1 MRRPLPPAAFSPVVP
16 PGLLPISTQ
25 MGRFKIL
32 IILALLASLA
42 SPVPAR
48 AGFWDDLTGKGK
60 EWQAWGDQSKG
71 VAGSAAKAAGAGLE
85 WLGGLFGGGSKGE
98 AGPAALP
105 GQGGGAS
112 AGGSLGWARPASDA
126 PGERGLLPDRPQTKE
141 GSAELVQAGG
151 GLESA
156 SPFSI
161 AAALKNGSGGG
172 IGGKG
177 GFVVPKGR
185 AVEEGIFGAK
195 IGSKGAKA
203 DGKTPPAGV
212 APVKKAPDG
221 APKLGPDPAPK
232 PSPTPTP
239 RPGPAPSAK
248 GDGKDWSK
256 EGVTVPGEG
265 APAEKK
271 GGWFDGLKST
281 VGGAFDKVVSAGK
294 TVVGAVAGVVKEV
307 AAVVPR
313 QILPQTDKNR
323 PDFSGVGCKF
333 LMFGCEGVPGAKY
346 EKVEGK
352 VFIEGRGDGRDIHPS
367 DINQGQMG
375 DCYVLAALAGA
386 AHKNPELLRKSI
398 KDNGDG
404 TYDVTLYE
412 KRWWDPVGLFGREAK
427 IVKVD
432 NQFPVQD
439 KNPVLAGY
447 GDYAKGNP
455 ELWAMI
461 MEKAYAQ
468 THRNGSYNGI
478 GNGGSPGTAMTAIS
492 GKGSGFHLAALSSVD
507 KLAQW
512 DAEGQA
518 ISVGTKP
525 DILTKNDPL
534 YTSGKLVPGHA
545 YWVESIDKEKKT
557 VTIGNPWGWY
567 NEHVTLTEDEFK
579 GAFLTVYTNEMR

>member
-1 MRRPLPPAAFSPVVP
+1 M
-16 PGLLPISTQ
+16 
-25 MGRFKIL
+25 
-32 IILALLASLA
+32 
-42 SPVPAR
+42 
-48 AGFWDDLTGKGK
+48 
-60 EWQAWGDQSKG
+60 
-71 VAGSAAKAAGAGLE
+71 
-85 WLGGLFGGGSKGE
+85 
-98 AGPAALP
+98 
-105 GQGGGAS
+105 
-112 AGGSLGWARPASDA
+112 
-126 PGERGLLPDRPQTKE
+126 
-141 GSAELVQAGG
+141 VQAGG

-212 APVKKAPDG
+212 APSKAPDG
-221 APKLGPDPAPK
+221 RLLGPDPAP
-232 PSPTPTP
+232 PSPTPLQNPARRPP
-239 RPGPAPSAK
+239 RRGWK
-248 GDGKDWSK
+248 GWSK

-265 APAEKK
+265 ARRKE
-271 GGWFDGLKST
+271 GRSST
-281 VGGAFDKVVSAGK
+281 ASEYSRRGFDKVVSAGK
-294 TVVGAVAGVVKEV
+294 TVVGRRRRRKEI

-557 VTIGNPWGWY
+557 VTVGNPGGWF
-567 NEHVTLTEDEFK
+567 TS
-579 GAFLTVYTNEMR
+579 MSP